1 MGAEVRLTRAENG
14 EFIID
19 LGSAALPQIRF
30 NPLELDEATRANE
43 HMGARL
49 LMAAA
54 LTCFVNTMANDLKA
68 RNVSRVAPIEAHAE
82 ITKEKDDH
90 LRTRYTHIELNVE

>member
-1 MGAEVRLTRAENG
+1 
-14 EFIID
+14 
-19 LGSAALPQIRF
+19 
-30 NPLELDEATRANE
+30 
-43 HMGARL
+43 MGARL

-90 LRTRYTHIELNVE
+90 LRTRYTHIELNVESEVAEVDRAAYEAVRSVLLRGSLLTYSLENGMELDYNIEAK

>member
-1 MGAEVRLTRAENG
+1 
-14 EFIID
+14 
-19 LGSAALPQIRF
+19 
-30 NPLELDEATRANE
+30 
-43 HMGARL
+43 L

-90 LRTRYTHIELNVE
+90 LRTRYTHIELNVESEVAEVDRAAYEAVRSVLLRGSLLTYSLENGMELDYNIEAK